1 MPSNAIS
8 AQGAELRFSTVV
20 SGTSKS
26 FTKVAD
32 VEDITGPSESNNF
45 VEVTNHD
52 SSAVERLPTLNDP
65 GTVDVTVSFQPDEPT
80 HNAGSSG
87 LRGLLRNQSER
98 TFRLVWPT
106 TGTDIDEFNAWVSDF
121 EPTAPT
127 NDVLRADLSLQVSGS
142 VSRLTSTST

>member
-8 AQGAELRFSTVV
+8 AQGTVLQLSTDTVANN
-20 SGTSKS
+20 TTN
-26 FTKVAD
+26 FEDIAD

-65 GTVDVTVSFQPDEPT
+65 GTLDVTISFQPDEPD
-80 HNAGSSG
+80 HNASGSSG
-87 LRGLLRNQSER
+87 IRQLLRDQTKR
-98 TFRLVWPT
+98 GWRIQWPT
-106 TGTDIDEFNAWVSDF
+106 TGNDQDEFDAWVSDF

-127 NDVLRADLSLQVSGS
+127 NDVLRADLSLQISGTIN
-142 VSRLTSTST
+142 RTTST